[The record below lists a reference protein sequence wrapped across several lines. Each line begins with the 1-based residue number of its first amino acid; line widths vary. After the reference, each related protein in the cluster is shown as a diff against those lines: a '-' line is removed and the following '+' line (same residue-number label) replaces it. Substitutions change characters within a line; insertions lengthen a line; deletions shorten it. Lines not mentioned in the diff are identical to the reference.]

1 MKLHDEFTQ
10 CIPVDEDDGFYYRDW
25 NTVQDPRM
33 VAPRILSPSTTP
45 KELAGYYIHS
55 RCWELLSHHEL
66 RTVAERDMNTLR
78 LALRTKYTQTG
89 YQPKCWNPDASQEGQ
104 SSPVRP
110 LLHRPL
116 MSLTLGHVPDPVRT
130 KRVSDAISSALKQGR
145 RRKTTKKKKKGKR
158 QPAPQKARVGSC
170 NLPLELLYMI
180 FDYLP
185 SQTVAFIEKELGVS
199 MGNMYWRSRIS
210 TEFFYEIVGVDDERI
225 DWKQLCLKLE
235 RQLATSTALVIR
247 RYLLE
252 CMDDIMEIVRR
263 SRSYTKWAGQQ
274 CKDK

>member
-1 MKLHDEFTQ
+1 ML
-10 CIPVDEDDGFYYRDW
+10 
-25 NTVQDPRM
+25 
-33 VAPRILSPSTTP
+33 
-45 KELAGYYIHS
+45 
-55 RCWELLSHHEL
+55 
-66 RTVAERDMNTLR
+66 
-78 LALRTKYTQTG
+78 
-89 YQPKCWNPDASQEGQ
+89 
-104 SSPVRP
+104 
-110 LLHRPL
+110 
-116 MSLTLGHVPDPVRT
+116 
-130 KRVSDAISSALKQGR
+130 
-145 RRKTTKKKKKGKR
+145 
-158 QPAPQKARVGSC
+158 
-170 NLPLELLYMI
+170 I

-210 TEFFYEIVGVDDERI
+210 TEFFYEIVGVDDARI

-263 SRSYTKWAGQQ
+263 SRSYARWAGQQ